1 MRKVAPAAYDKA
13 GRPFGLGECPMIET
27 LNAITNLR
35 TPFNMIVLVVLIS
48 CAAGIVTTLFKELRK
63 FACHRQELNLK
74 RDLVERGL
82 SVEEIERVIAAKKAL
97 V

>member
-1 MRKVAPAAYDKA
+1 MTK
-13 GRPFGLGECPMIET
+13 T
-27 LNAITNLR
+27 LNSITDIPS
-35 TPFNMIVLVVLIS
+35 PFNMIVLVVLIS

-82 SVEEIERVIAAKKAL
+82 SIDEIERVVATGKTVA
-97 V
+97 

>member
-1 MRKVAPAAYDKA
+1 MA
-13 GRPFGLGECPMIET
+13 ET
-27 LNAITNLR
+27 LNSITGIPS
-35 TPFNMIVLVVLIS
+35 PFNMIVLVVLIS
-48 CAAGIVTTLFKELRK
+48 CAAGIVTSLFKELRK

-82 SVEEIERVIAAKKAL
+82 SIDEIERVIAAKKTA